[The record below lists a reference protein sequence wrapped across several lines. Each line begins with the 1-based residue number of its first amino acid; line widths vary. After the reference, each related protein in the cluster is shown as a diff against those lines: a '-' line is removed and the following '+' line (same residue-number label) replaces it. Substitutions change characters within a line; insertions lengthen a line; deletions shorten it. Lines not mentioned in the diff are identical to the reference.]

1 LKGKNVLEGLRLGA
15 GGAVWSPLGRSL
27 KIKICSMGPA
37 ARFLVSSLME
47 KALFKHFQQ
56 AVPSFMC
63 LVPTVRQSSQN
74 LPIRISVAS
83 IDNNPATA

>member
-37 ARFLVSSLME
+37 ARFWVSSLME

-56 AVPSFMC
+56 AVPSFY
-63 LVPTVRQSSQN
+63 VPCANRMPI
-74 LPIRISVAS
+74 LPKPSDPNICSFH
-83 IDNNPATA
+83 